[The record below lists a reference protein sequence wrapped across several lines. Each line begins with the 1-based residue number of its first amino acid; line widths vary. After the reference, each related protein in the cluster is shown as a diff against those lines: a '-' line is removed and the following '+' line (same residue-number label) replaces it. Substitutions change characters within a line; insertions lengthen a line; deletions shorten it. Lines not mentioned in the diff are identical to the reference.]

1 MEQIYGPR
9 SEEVEMLRAFRDNIL
24 SANPAGQQMIKLYYQ
39 WSPAIVEAMEGDE
52 GFKSRIK
59 GIIDEALPLIRTLG
73 Q

>member
-39 WSPAIVEAMEGDE
+39 WSPVIVEAMEADE
-52 GFKSRIK
+52 VFKARVK
-59 GIIDEALPLIRTLG
+59 GIIDGTLPLIRVLA